1 MKKKGSNKKIL
12 LLLVVAA
19 WICLFF
25 LDRDTFLRAWIIL
38 RGFVLEMIQI
48 LPFVL
53 VLTALVSEWIPSET
67 VKRHLGDSSKFRGA
81 LFAYILGSLSAG
93 PIYAA
98 FPLCLAL
105 KKKGAS
111 VRNLTILI
119 STWAVIKIP
128 MLFME
133 LKSLGPRFTL
143 LRYALT
149 LPTIF
154 ILGFIMD
161 KLVKPEEMVGEMAKK
176 QESEDL
182 SYLPGM
188 NCGGCGHKTCLL
200 LFQAVKGDRDK
211 MREKCVLLT
220 E

>member
-1 MKKKGSNKKIL
+1 LG
-12 LLLVVAA
+12 
-19 WICLFF
+19 F
-25 LDRDTFLRAWIIL
+25 LT
-38 RGFVLEMIQI
+38 EMVQI

-67 VKRHLGDSSKFRGA
+67 VKRHLGESSKLRGA
-81 LFAYILGSLSAG
+81 LFAYLLGSVSAG

-143 LRYALT
+143 LRYILT

-154 ILGFIMD
+154 ILGFIID
-161 KLVKPEEMVGEMAKK
+161 RLVKPEEMAGSLE
-176 QESEDL
+176 ESLVKDI
-182 SYLPGM
+182 SYLPGK
-188 NCGGCGHKTCLL
+188 NCGGCGFKTCEELYKS
-200 LFQAVKGDRDK
+200 AKRDGNILRK
-211 MREKCVLLT
+211 SCIFLS
-220 E
+220 